1 MDTRTCADCACP
13 GAVFGAL
20 NDEED
25 TATVVDLGLFE
36 RNPHLDQGW
45 PVLHPDAS
53 ISWSAVSLR
62 GERSEPG

>member
-1 MDTRTCADCACP
+1 M
-13 GAVFGAL
+13 